1 MEYVL
6 LAILLVCAVV
16 ITVAVLFQK
25 SGEKGLSGTIAGG
38 SETYYGKDKSGGI
51 DKKLFKWTLIA
62 GVVFAVAV
70 KRAPGKTCLLADLGH
85 CDLVERLVLQ
95 MIKQPAGQLRQRI
108 LHLWVLGCIVHDVSH
123 LLKVTTSAYHKTFAK
138 SAKKTS
144 VKVSQICLK

>member
-62 GVVFAVAV
+62 GIVFAVAV
-70 KRAPGKTCLLADLGH
+70 IA
-85 CDLVERLVLQ
+85 VYV
-95 MIKQPAGQLRQRI
+95 IQPDYIEGY
-108 LHLWVLGCIVHDVSH
+108 DVNSWKN
-123 LLKVTTSAYHKTFAK
+123 LSQFA
-138 SAKKTS
+138 S
-144 VKVSQICLK
+144 VFATK

>member
-16 ITVAVLFQK
+16 ITVAVLFHK

-70 KRAPGKTCLLADLGH
+70 IA
-85 CDLVERLVLQ
+85 VYV
-95 MIKQPAGQLRQRI
+95 IQPDYLEGY
-108 LHLWVLGCIVHDVSH
+108 DVNAWKNLSQ
-123 LLKVTTSAYHKTFAK
+123 FANVFTK
-138 SAKKTS
+138 
-144 VKVSQICLK
+144 

>member
-16 ITVAVLFQK
+16 ITLAVLFQK

-62 GVVFAVAV
+62 AIVFAVAV
-70 KRAPGKTCLLADLGH
+70 IA
-85 CDLVERLVLQ
+85 VYV
-95 MIKQPAGQLRQRI
+95 IQPDYIEGY
-108 LHLWVLGCIVHDVSH
+108 DVNAWEKLTQFSSIF
-123 LLKVTTSAYHKTFAK
+123 TTTK
-138 SAKKTS
+138 
-144 VKVSQICLK
+144 

>member
-16 ITVAVLFQK
+16 IIVAVLFQK

-62 GVVFAVAV
+62 GIVFAVAV
-70 KRAPGKTCLLADLGH
+70 VA
-85 CDLVERLVLQ
+85 VYV
-95 MIKQPAGQLRQRI
+95 IQPDYLEGY
-108 LHLWVLGCIVHDVSH
+108 DVNAWQNLSQ
-123 LLKVTTSAYHKTFAK
+123 FANVFSK
-138 SAKKTS
+138 
-144 VKVSQICLK
+144 

>member
-70 KRAPGKTCLLADLGH
+70 IA
-85 CDLVERLVLQ
+85 VYV
-95 MIKQPAGQLRQRI
+95 IQPDYIEGY
-108 LHLWVLGCIVHDVSH
+108 DVNAWEKLTQFSSIF
-123 LLKVTTSAYHKTFAK
+123 TTTK
-138 SAKKTS
+138 
-144 VKVSQICLK
+144 

>member
-62 GVVFAVAV
+62 GIVFAVAV
-70 KRAPGKTCLLADLGH
+70 IA
-85 CDLVERLVLQ
+85 VYV
-95 MIKQPAGQLRQRI
+95 IQPDYIEGY
-108 LHLWVLGCIVHDVSH
+108 DVNAWKNLSM
-123 LLKVTTSAYHKTFAK
+123 FANVFTK
-138 SAKKTS
+138 
-144 VKVSQICLK
+144 

>member
-62 GVVFAVAV
+62 GIVFAVAV
-70 KRAPGKTCLLADLGH
+70 IT
-85 CDLVERLVLQ
+85 VYV
-95 MIKQPAGQLRQRI
+95 IQPDYIEGY
-108 LHLWVLGCIVHDVSH
+108 DVNAWKNLS
-123 LLKVTTSAYHKTFAK
+123 LFANVFTK
-138 SAKKTS
+138 
-144 VKVSQICLK
+144 